1 MSPAIPRPRAVALVG
16 ALAIVYLVWG
26 STYLGIALAIETL
39 PPLLMASARF
49 LIAGAILFVLAGG
62 FRARP
67 GRRAWAVAAVTGAL
81 MLAGGNGGVVWAQQ
95 TVPSGIA
102 ALVIASVALWI
113 ALLDRVVF
121 GQRLSPAAIV
131 GLVLGFVGLVVL
143 VDPASPQGVHL
154 VGATV
159 LVLGAL
165 SWAVGTLVAR
175 RPGVGLP
182 GSALVTASMQ
192 MLAGGVVLA
201 AAGAAGGELSE
212 VDLGAAS
219 ARSLGGLA
227 YLIVFGSIVAFSA
240 YAWLL
245 RNTRV
250 TIAATY
256 AYVNPIVA
264 VVLGWAVLGEDIGA
278 RTLLAGGIV
287 VAGVALIVS
296 APSVPRRALAE
307 PSHAAVRGILDRSR
321 AAAAIRGK

>member
-1 MSPAIPRPRAVALVG
+1 MTRFPLRRREAAVVG
-16 ALAIVYLVWG
+16 ALAIVYVVWG

-39 PPLLMASARF
+39 PPLLMASVRF
-49 LIAGAILFVLAGG
+49 LVAGAILFALAGG

-67 GRRAWAVAAVTGAL
+67 GRRAWLLAAITGAL

-102 ALVIASVALWI
+102 ALLIASVALWI

-121 GQRLSPAAIV
+121 GQRLSWVAV
-131 GLVLGFVGLVVL
+131 TGLVVGFGGLALL
-143 VDPASPQGVHL
+143 VNPGSPRGVEPA
-154 VGATV
+154 GAAV
-159 LVLGAL
+159 LVLAAL
-165 SWAVGTLVAR
+165 SWAIGTLVAR
-175 RPGVGLP
+175 RPGLGLP
-182 GSALVTASMQ
+182 QSALVTASMQ

-201 AAGAAGGELSE
+201 AAGTAAGELGE

-219 ARSLGGLA
+219 ARSVGGLV

-250 TIAATY
+250 SLAATY
-256 AYVNPIVA
+256 AYVNPVVA
-264 VVLGWAVLGEDIGA
+264 VVLGWAVLGEAIGA
-278 RTLLAGGIV
+278 VTLVAGAIV

-296 APSVPRRALAE
+296 ARSVPGREPRRSRRA
-307 PSHAAVRGILDRSR
+307 AAARIADRSR
-321 AAAAIRGK
+321 AAAAIRDR

>member
-1 MSPAIPRPRAVALVG
+1 MSPSVARRRAAALVG
-16 ALAIVYLVWG
+16 ALAIVYVVWG

-39 PPLLMASARF
+39 PPLLMASVRF
-49 LIAGAILFVLAGG
+49 LVAGGILFAFAGG

-67 GRRAWAVAAVTGAL
+67 DRRAWLLAAITGAL

-113 ALLDRVVF
+113 ALLDWIVF
-121 GQRLSPAAIV
+121 RQRLSWPAV
-131 GLVLGFVGLVVL
+131 VGLVVGFAGLVLL
-143 VDPASPQGVHL
+143 VDPGSPRGVDPG
-154 VGATV
+154 GAIV

-165 SWAVGTLVAR
+165 AWAIGTLIAR
-175 RPGVGLP
+175 RPGIGLP
-182 GSALVTASMQ
+182 QSALVTASMQ

-201 AAGAAGGELSE
+201 VAGVAGGE
-212 VDLGAAS
+212 VADIDVGAAS
-219 ARSLGGLA
+219 VRSLGGLV

-250 TIAATY
+250 SLAATY

-264 VVLGWAVLGEDIGA
+264 VLLGWAVLGEAVGA
-278 RTLLAGGIV
+278 RTLVAGAIV

-296 APSVPRRALAE
+296 APSVPAREPRRST
-307 PSHAAVRGILDRSR
+307 PTAAGRSAGRSR
-321 AAAAIRGK
+321 GAAAIRGK

>member
-1 MSPAIPRPRAVALVG
+1 MSPSLPGRRAAALVG
-16 ALAIVYLVWG
+16 ALAIVYVVWG

-39 PPLLMASARF
+39 PPLLMASVRF
-49 LIAGAILFVLAGG
+49 LVAGGVLFVVAGG

-67 GRRAWAVAAVTGAL
+67 DRRAWVLAAVTGAL

-121 GQRLSPAAIV
+121 GQRLSWIAV
-131 GLVLGFVGLVVL
+131 SGLVLGFGGLVLL
-143 VDPASPQGVHL
+143 VEPGSPSGVEPA
-154 VGATV
+154 GAAV

-165 SWAVGTLVAR
+165 AWAVGTLIAR

-182 GSALVTASMQ
+182 QSALVTAAMQ

-201 AAGAAGGELSE
+201 IAGTAGGELGD

-219 ARSLGGLA
+219 ARSVGGLV

-250 TIAATY
+250 SLAATY

-264 VVLGWAVLGEDIGA
+264 VLLGWAVLGEAVGA
-278 RTLLAGGIV
+278 RTLVAGAIV

-296 APSVPRRALAE
+296 APNVPSREPRRST
-307 PSHAAVRGILDRSR
+307 PSAAARIAGRSR
-321 AAAAIRGK
+321 AAAATRGR